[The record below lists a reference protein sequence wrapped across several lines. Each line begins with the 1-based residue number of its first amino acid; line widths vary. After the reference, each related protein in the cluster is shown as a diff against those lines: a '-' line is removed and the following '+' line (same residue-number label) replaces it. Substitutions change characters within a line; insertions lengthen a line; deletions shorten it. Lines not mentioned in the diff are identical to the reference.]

1 MGSNQ
6 EMKSAG
12 HQQDSARAAKELTHT
27 QLKSTQSRR
36 VNSVHAQVDSVSEWA
51 ANREHDFGDL
61 WSSQLEHEASRLKFK
76 RFDSNIRRSD
86 LGTVDREQVLGDR
99 SKRTAYVDLEPSRVN
114 SDLDESTQLHL
125 ESTRIA
131 NRAIQKICSSLRLNL
146 ILGNLRP

>member
-61 WSSQLEHEASRLKFK
+61 WSSQFEYEASQLETK
-76 RFDSNIRRSD
+76 RVDSDIRQGDSR
-86 LGTVDREQVLGDR
+86 TVDIEHISRDR
-99 SKRTAYVDLEPSRVN
+99 SRHTA
-114 SDLDESTQLHL
+114 
-125 ESTRIA
+125 
-131 NRAIQKICSSLRLNL
+131 
-146 ILGNLRP
+146 